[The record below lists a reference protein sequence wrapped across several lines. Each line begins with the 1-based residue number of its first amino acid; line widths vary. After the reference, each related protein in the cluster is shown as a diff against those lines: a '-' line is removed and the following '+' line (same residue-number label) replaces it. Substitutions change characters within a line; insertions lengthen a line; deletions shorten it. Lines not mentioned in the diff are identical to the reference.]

1 MDQPGLQELKE
12 WIAALDAPGRVVLV
26 EGAGGLLVRLTD
38 AYTLADVADRL
49 LIVTSLGLGSL
60 NAAELTVR
68 EAQRHGIEVLGLIGG
83 SLSAAPDLAT
93 RLNLEE
99 MPEVTGCPLW
109 GSLPEGMARMTPAEF
124 ARVAAEVYAD
134 FLEHAE

>member
-1 MDQPGLQELKE
+1 M
-12 WIAALDAPGRVVLV
+12 LV

-49 LIVTSLGLGSL
+49 LIVTSLRLGSL

-68 EAQRHGIEVLGLIGG
+68 EAQRRGIEVLGLVGG
-83 SLSAAPDLAT
+83 SLPADPDLAT

-134 FLEHAE
+134 FVEHTE